1 MKILFVFITFVPVLN
16 GFLKIHESMK
26 ADQHGHHSDIRRT
39 SHVMTSSPDDADSEM
54 EEDGMGV
61 RISPPG
67 RRKPKKLGLNG

>member
-1 MKILFVFITFVPVLN
+1 
-16 GFLKIHESMK
+16 MK